1 MLMLKNRDLKILLGL
16 RIAKLR
22 KIKGFSQ
29 EKFAEAINLAQR
41 TLSGIETGANFT
53 QADTLERI
61 ADVLELSLGDLLN
74 FNDDYTKEE
83 LLDSIIKKV
92 KFMKNDTDKLKT
104 INDFL
109 NKMF

>member
-1 MLMLKNRDLKILLGL
+1 MSKDKDFKTSLGS

-22 KIKGFSQ
+22 KYKGFTQ

-53 QADTLERI
+53 QADTIERI
-61 ADVLELSLGDLLN
+61 ADILELPPEVLFN
-74 FNDDYTKEE
+74 FNEDYTEEE
-83 LLDSIIKKV
+83 LIDTIIKKV
-92 KFMKNDTDKLKT
+92 KFMKNDIDKLRT
-104 INDFL
+104 VNEFL